1 MTFETVARQWR
12 VRAALPILK
21 LAGAVGVL
29 ALGLLLADGDL
40 LRPALGVLAGAALAA
55 WGVRDLVAPVR
66 LAVDA
71 DGVTVPTGWWTGR
84 RHLPWSTI
92 ETIEVNRRA
101 GRGVSGPVLEIDTGG
116 SLHLFTR
123 QDLDTDPDEVA
134 DALRAARPTDQSGGG
149 LSRAG

>member
-1 MTFETVARQWR
+1 VTFETVARQWR
-12 VRAALPILK
+12 VRPALPILK

-29 ALGLLLADGDL
+29 VLGLLLADGDL

-66 LAVDA
+66 LAVA
-71 DGVTVPTGWWTGR
+71 PEGVTVPTGWWTAR

-92 ETIEVNRRA
+92 EAIEVNRRA
-101 GRGVSGPVLEIDTGG
+101 GRGGSGPVLEIDAGE

-123 QDLDTDPDEVA
+123 QDLDADPDEVA
-134 DALRAARPTDQSGGG
+134 DAIRAARPTP
-149 LSRAG
+149 A